1 MKKNLFK
8 IYLILLAICWMCQ
21 LIVPNIPL
29 FEEQNVG
36 TRSFINYILGGSVFV
51 IFEIFF
57 MASFFVEELE
67 NKKKSIIIAF
77 FLSWVCMSIILFLFY
92 KLLDIK
98 VLG

>member
-1 MKKNLFK
+1 
-8 IYLILLAICWMCQ
+8 MCQ

-77 FLSWVCMSIILFLFY
+77 FCLGFVCLSYFFYFINCWILRC
-92 KLLDIK
+92 
-98 VLG
+98 